1 MEYISLT
8 CVQSLFASDFAYA
21 VMLIMHL
28 LALLAAYNAMFLFPF
43 ALLVFLTRPN
53 LQQCYNVQCTKHT
66 L

>member
-21 VMLIMHL
+21 VMLIMYL
-28 LALLAAYNAMFLFPF
+28 LVFLTMFLFSF